1 MNIQEYISSGIVESY
16 VLGLADAGERAEFE
30 QLCRQY
36 PELVKARVQFEET
49 LEKHAL
55 ANAVKPPSATRQKV
69 LAAIQN
75 SAAQSTQKIP
85 AMETTSTPVRKM
97 NAWRYVAAASI
108 ILLAVSAWFYNN
120 ASKKNEELAQRNKE
134 LQLKADSSEGI
145 LQRILDE
152 RNEMLKKEVIVV
164 NMQGTKNAPQSS
176 ASVFWDST
184 SANVYLVVQNMPVL
198 PNDKQYQL
206 WAIIDGVPKNL
217 GVFDVK
223 EKNMIVKMQGVQ
235 KAQAFAITIEKQ
247 GGNPTPT
254 LDSMQ
259 VMGNTKRGL

>member
-36 PELVKARVQFEET
+36 PELVKARDEFEVM

-55 ANAVKPPSATRQKV
+55 ANAVKPPAATRQKV
-69 LAAIQN
+69 LAAVQD
-75 SAAQSTQKIP
+75 SAAQTNPKIP
-85 AMETTSTPVRKM
+85 AMETTSTPVRSI
-97 NAWRYVAAASI
+97 NAWRWVAAASI
-108 ILLAVSAWFYNN
+108 ILVAVSAWFAYD
-120 ASKKNEELAQRNKE
+120 ATKKNDELATANKE
-134 LQLKADSSEGI
+134 LQTRADSSESV
-145 LQRILDE
+145 LQRIIDE
-152 RNEMLKKEVIVV
+152 RNDMLKKETIVV
-164 NMQGTKNAPQSS
+164 NLEGTKNAPQSS
-176 ASVFWDST
+176 ASVFWDSA

-206 WAIIDGVPKNL
+206 WAIIDGVPKDL

-223 EKNMIVKMQGVQ
+223 EKNMIIKMQGVQ

-259 VMGNTKRGL
+259 VMGTPRRGL